1 MKRLIDESFEVAVP
15 LTAAWDH
22 LAQIEGWPSW
32 AKHIKSV
39 IRNPAGPLSADTE
52 GTINL
57 SIGVATTFK
66 MTEFEPMRHW
76 KWRGGLL
83 GAQLDYD
90 HVFTALARAVYDRR
104 VGMAGGDRRSGL
116 RRYLSA
122 QSAPRNSA
130 SDRGNRN
137 GALSWPTIAST
148 AD

>member
-22 LAQIEGWPSW
+22 LAQIERWPSW

-39 IRNPAGPLSADTE
+39 IRNPAGPLSVDTE

-90 HVFTALARAVYDRR
+90 HVFTALAPARTRVQFTIDASGWQAAIVGPAFAAIYRRNLLRAIP
-104 VGMAGGDRRSGL
+104 L
-116 RRYLSA
+116 L
-122 QSAPRNSA
+122 
-130 SDRGNRN
+130 
-137 GALSWPTIAST
+137 IAEIET
-148 AD
+148 VR